1 MAKQTI
7 VLRLQ
12 GALPSTLE
20 DHEKNQLI
28 SSSGFLFFGTIA
40 QVEEAIRD
48 IVEPTSW
55 QRNPVRFVVIDLTL
69 VGGIDMSAAE
79 AFVRIQ
85 RVLSSRSITMVL
97 CGFSAESS
105 IGKSF
110 ENVGLFDEDFVELF
124 SNFSDAMECMLIPH
138 ARSFVF
144 L

>member
-1 MAKQTI
+1 M
-7 VLRLQ
+7 
-12 GALPSTLE
+12 
-20 DHEKNQLI
+20 
-28 SSSGFLFFGTIA
+28 
-40 QVEEAIRD
+40 EEAIRD
-48 IVEPTSW
+48 IVEPASW

-105 IGKSF
+105 IGKSL

-138 ARSFVF
+138 AHSFVF
-144 L
+144 CR